1 MKKIGFPLLAGLVL
15 VVVLAVLHM
24 SGALY
29 AKNPVIAQQSA
40 DVLSAEGAWNTI
52 DMEQASG
59 GARFEAPRM
68 LNPPDVIPPLLKY
81 PPSAATLQ
89 SMCGL

>member
-1 MKKIGFPLLAGLVL
+1 MKKIGFPLLAGGVL

-24 SGALY
+24 SGVLY
-29 AKNPVIAQQSA
+29 AKNSVMAQQSA

-52 DMEQASG
+52 DMEQAN
-59 GARFEAPRM
+59 GARFESPRM

-81 PPSAATLQ
+81 PPTEATLR
-89 SMCGL
+89 SLSG

>member
-1 MKKIGFPLLAGLVL
+1 MKFPMLAALTL

-29 AKNPVIAQQSA
+29 AKNPVLAQRDA
-40 DVLSAEGAWNTI
+40 DVLSAEGAWHTI

-81 PPSAATLQ
+81 PPTEATLR
-89 SMCGL
+89 SLSG

>member
-1 MKKIGFPLLAGLVL
+1 MKFPMLAALTL

-29 AKNPVIAQQSA
+29 AKNPVLARRDA

-52 DMEQASG
+52 DMEQAN
-59 GARFEAPRM
+59 GARFESPRM

-81 PPSAATLQ
+81 PPTEATLR
-89 SMCGL
+89 SLSG

>member
-1 MKKIGFPLLAGLVL
+1 MLAGLIL
-15 VVVLAVLHM
+15 VAVLAVLHM

-29 AKNPVIAQQSA
+29 AKNPVLAQRDA
-40 DVLSAEGAWNTI
+40 DVLSAEGAWHTI

-59 GARFEAPRM
+59 GAKFEAPRM

-81 PPSAATLQ
+81 PPTEATLR
-89 SMCGL
+89 SLSG

>member
-1 MKKIGFPLLAGLVL
+1 MKKIGFPLLAGGVF

-24 SGALY
+24 SGVLY
-29 AKNPVIAQQSA
+29 AKNSVMVQQSA

-52 DMEQASG
+52 DLEQASG
-59 GARFEAPRM
+59 GGRFESPRM

-81 PPSAATLQ
+81 SPSAATLQ
-89 SMCGL
+89 GMCGA